1 MRKLIL
7 SSSFALLLPV
17 CALAQT
23 SAAPTAGAMS
33 AGTVKPHLSSHDKN
47 FITKAAAAGMAEV
60 QDGQIA
66 ETKGDSAVQAIG
78 RRMVADHGKANQQ
91 LSGIASTKGVAP
103 PQAVDA
109 KAAAMTDRLQ
119 GLSGAAF
126 DTAYLKGQKKA
137 HLQAI
142 KLFSGE
148 AAQGTDPDLK
158 AFATATLPTLKEHLS
173 MIEAAQK

>member
-7 SSSFALLLPV
+7 SGGLALLLPA
-17 CALAQT
+17 CALAQST
-23 SAAPTAGAMS
+23 AAPTAAAMS
-33 AGTVKPHLSSHDKN
+33 SGTMTPHLGTHDKN

-60 QDGQIA
+60 QDGQLA

-91 LSGIASTKGVAP
+91 LSGIASSKGVAP
-103 PQAVDA
+103 PEAVDA
-109 KAAAMTDRLQ
+109 KDAAMTDHLQ

-142 KLFSGE
+142 RLFNAE
-148 AAQGTDPDLK
+148 AAHGTDPDLK